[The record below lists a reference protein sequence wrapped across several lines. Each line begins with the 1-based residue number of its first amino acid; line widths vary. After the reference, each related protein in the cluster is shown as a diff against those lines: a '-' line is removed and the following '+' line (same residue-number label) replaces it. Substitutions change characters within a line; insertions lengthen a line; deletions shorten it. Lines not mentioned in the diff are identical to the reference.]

1 MSIKM
6 WLKHKTSRIWSYFAL
21 TNILLGI
28 KWKQFKVN
36 YIKVEIMIFIKGML
50 LMKVLILEL
59 TFIKMSKVTKINKV
73 NKIKK
78 INKHNK
84 INKIKLTLNSIKI
97 K

>member
-1 MSIKM
+1 
-6 WLKHKTSRIWSYFAL
+6 
-21 TNILLGI
+21 
-28 KWKQFKVN
+28 
-36 YIKVEIMIFIKGML
+36 MIFIKGML
-50 LMKVLILEL
+50 LMKVLMLEL